1 MAAPNLEPHR
11 FTHSVLN
18 VHSRNYNDLISSI
31 QTAEGAM
38 QEVASILQRMRDLA
52 FHSFDSSTSRSDRIA
67 IHEEIAALS
76 SGINHVAETA
86 SYGGTKLLDGT
97 YGSQPFQIG
106 EGSGDTVVL
115 TLGNIRSDSTEMSG
129 KIYVAERAESSD
141 WVVTT
146 GTTLTLDYTVKL
158 GEAKSI
164 AIHAKLGDHQN
175 DVAAY
180 INVQSDHDLKAFV
193 GEDGK
198 LQLFAS
204 TQAVAGEITIGGDMS
219 SEIGFGAAKDVCV
232 VDVDVTASGGGPQ
245 AMAVLEGALKAVDSQ
260 LAALRTV
267 LNYYTNPV
275 VIDSQAN
282 IDEDLALAHSR
293 IKDTDFAKES
303 TAMTKSQI
311 LAQAAA
317 SVLAYAKETPSG
329 VLSILQ

>member
-1 MAAPNLEPHR
+1 MATPDLEPHR

-18 VHSRNYNDLISSI
+18 VHSRNYNDLISSV

-76 SGINHVAETA
+76 SEINHVAETA

-106 EGSGDTVVL
+106 EGSSDTVVL

-180 INVQSDHDLKAFV
+180 INVQSDHF
-193 GEDGK
+193 
-198 LQLFAS
+198 FFNCF
-204 TQAVAGEITIGGDMS
+204 IG
-219 SEIGFGAAKDVCV
+219 
-232 VDVDVTASGGGPQ
+232 T
-245 AMAVLEGALKAVDSQ
+245 L
-260 LAALRTV
+260 
-267 LNYYTNPV
+267 YYT
-275 VIDSQAN
+275 
-282 IDEDLALAHSR
+282 
-293 IKDTDFAKES
+293 
-303 TAMTKSQI
+303 
-311 LAQAAA
+311 
-317 SVLAYAKETPSG
+317 
-329 VLSILQ
+329 

>member
-1 MAAPNLEPHR
+1 M
-11 FTHSVLN
+11 
-18 VHSRNYNDLISSI
+18 
-31 QTAEGAM
+31 
-38 QEVASILQRMRDLA
+38 
-52 FHSFDSSTSRSDRIA
+52 
-67 IHEEIAALS
+67 
-76 SGINHVAETA
+76 
-86 SYGGTKLLDGT
+86 GGT
-97 YGSQPFQIG
+97 
-106 EGSGDTVVL
+106 
-115 TLGNIRSDSTEMSG
+115 
-129 KIYVAERAESSD
+129 IYVAERAESSD

-158 GEAKSI
+158 GGARSI
-164 AIHAKLGDHQN
+164 AIHAKQGDYQN

-204 TQAVAGEITIGGDMS
+204 TQAVAGEITIGGDLS
-219 SEIGFGAAKDVCV
+219 SEIGFRAAKDVCV
-232 VDVDVTASGGGPQ
+232 ADVDVTASGGGPQ
-245 AMAVLEGALKAVDSQ
+245 AMAVLDGALQAGDSQ

-267 LNYYTNPV
+267 LSHLSPV
-275 VIDSQAN
+275 VINSQAN
-282 IDEDLALAHSR
+282 IDDDLALAHSR
-293 IKDTDFAKES
+293 IKETDLAKES